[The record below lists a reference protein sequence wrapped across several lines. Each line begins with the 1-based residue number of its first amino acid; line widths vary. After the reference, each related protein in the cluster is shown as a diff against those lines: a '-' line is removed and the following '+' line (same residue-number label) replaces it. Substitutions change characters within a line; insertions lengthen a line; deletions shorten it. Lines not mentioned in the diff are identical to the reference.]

1 MFEEGGKK
9 TVTVAPSDVSFYPIR
24 PVTET
29 REKQWIVTLEELE
42 KQNASLFCSEEIL
55 IGSERT
61 LTDFVLVPKQ
71 TKLTKLFVF
80 MDE

>member
-1 MFEEGGKK
+1 MSHF
-9 TVTVAPSDVSFYPIR
+9 IR
-24 PVTET
+24 SAARKMQRLLYCAVTET